1 MSNMYIPEMPIT
13 NAINELANIYIPL
26 INGDMPYS
34 SIPSPFLWGPPGVG
48 KSDGI
53 NELAALLAE
62 ETGKKVK
69 VTDIRL
75 LLFSPIDLRGVP
87 VADESR
93 QFTDWLKPRI
103 LDLDSSD
110 EVVNILFLDELSA
123 APQTVQAAAYQLTL
137 NRSIGEHKLPDNTLV
152 MAAGNRTTDRA
163 VAYKMPS
170 ALANRMMHYE
180 ICVDFKTWAQWAIEK
195 GNVHPYV
202 LGYLSYDTNKLYI
215 TDKSIDEVA
224 FPTPRSW
231 MFVSNILNTLG
242 KIEDIGKCHSVIS
255 GCVGMGTAI
264 EFIAWSKVYKDLPKT
279 EDVFNGKVAN
289 YPGSPDALYAL
300 IGNMTTYAVRKER
313 EAETNGLTI
322 TELENVSKFCAK
334 IPADYAM
341 SFYINIMGS
350 KSIQMK
356 LMKSPSFLE
365 WGKKH
370 KRALASAGYSVA
382 LTGGA

>member
-1 MSNMYIPEMPIT
+1 MSNMYIPEMSIT
-13 NAINELANIYIPL
+13 NAINELATIYIPL
-26 INGDMPYS
+26 INGDLSYS

-53 NELAALLAE
+53 NELAELLAVK
-62 ETGKKVK
+62 TGKKVV

-87 VADESR
+87 VADENR

-103 LDLDSSD
+103 LDLNPSKDIA
-110 EVVNILFLDELSA
+110 NILFLDELSA
-123 APQTVQAAAYQLTL
+123 APQSVQAAAYQLTL
-137 NRSIGEHKLPDNTLV
+137 NRAIGEHKLPDNTLV

-170 ALANRMMHYE
+170 ALANRMMHYN

-195 GNVHPYV
+195 GNIHPYV
-202 LGYLSYDTNKLYI
+202 LGYLSYDINKLYLE
-215 TDKSIDEVA
+215 DKSIDAVA

-231 MFVSNILNTLG
+231 MFVSNILNMLG
-242 KIEDIGKCHSVIS
+242 DIEDIGKCHSIIAS
-255 GCVGMGTAI
+255 CIGIGTTV

-279 EDVFNGKVAN
+279 EDIFNGKAVN
-289 YPGSPDALYAL
+289 YPSSPDALYAL
-300 IGNMTTYAVRKER
+300 IGSMTTYASRREKET
-313 EAETNGLTI
+313 EANGLSG
-322 TELENVSKFCAK
+322 TEIENVCRFCAS

-341 SFYINIMGS
+341 SFYLNIIGMD
-350 KSIQMK
+350 SIRLK
-356 LMKSPSFLE
+356 LMKCACFIE

-382 LTGGA
+382 

>member
-1 MSNMYIPEMPIT
+1 MSNMYIPEMPVT
-13 NAINELANIYIPL
+13 NAINELATIYIPL
-26 INGDMPYS
+26 INNGLSYS

-53 NELAALLAE
+53 NELADLLSE
-62 ETGKKVK
+62 KTGKRVV

-103 LDLDSSD
+103 LDLDPSKD
-110 EVVNILFLDELSA
+110 IVNILFLDELSA
-123 APQTVQAAAYQLTL
+123 APQSVQAAAYQLTL
-137 NRSIGEHKLPDNTLV
+137 NRAIGEHKLPDNTIV

-170 ALANRMMHYE
+170 ALANRMMHYD

-195 GNVHPYV
+195 GNIHPFV
-202 LGYLSYDTNKLYI
+202 LGYLSYDMSKLYLE
-215 TDKSIDEVA
+215 DKSIDEVA

-242 KIEDIGKCHSVIS
+242 GIDDVDKLHSIISSCIGI
-255 GCVGMGTAI
+255 GTAV
-264 EFIAWSKVYKDLPKT
+264 EFIAWSKIYKDLPKT
-279 EDVFNGKVAN
+279 EDVFSGKAVN
-289 YPGSPDALYAL
+289 YPSSPDALYAL
-300 IGNMTTYAVRKER
+300 IGSMTTYAIRR
-313 EAETNGLTI
+313 EKDSSVNGLSS
-322 TELENVSKFCAK
+322 TEIENVCRFCAGV
-334 IPADYAM
+334 PADYAM
-341 SFYINIMGS
+341 SFYLNIIGMD
-350 KSIQMK
+350 SIRLK
-356 LMKSPSFLE
+356 LMKSSSFIE

-370 KRALASAGYSVA
+370 RRALVSAGYSVA
-382 LTGGA
+382 

>member
-1 MSNMYIPEMPIT
+1 MSTMYIPEMSVT

-26 INGDMPYS
+26 IRGKMPYS

-53 NELAALLAE
+53 NELAEVLE
-62 ETGKKVK
+62 NETGKKVK

-87 VADESR
+87 IADESR
-93 QFTDWLKPRI
+93 HFTDWLKPRI
-103 LDLDSSD
+103 LDLDPSED
-110 EVVNILFLDELSA
+110 VVNILFLDELSA
-123 APQTVQAAAYQLTL
+123 APQSVQAAAYQLTL

-180 ICVDFKTWAQWAIEK
+180 ICVDFKTWSQWAIEK
-195 GNVHPYV
+195 GNIHPYV
-202 LGYLSYDTNKLYI
+202 LGYLSYDMSKLYI

-231 MFVSNILNTLG
+231 MFVSSILNTLG
-242 KIEDIGKCHSVIS
+242 EIEDIGKCHSIIS
-255 GCVGMGTAI
+255 SCVGMGTAV

-279 EDVFNGKVAN
+279 EDIFNGKTVS
-289 YPGSPDALYAL
+289 YPNSPDALYAL
-300 IGNMTTYAVRKER
+300 IGSMTTYAVRREKET
-313 EAETNGLTI
+313 EANGLTI
-322 TELENVSKFCAK
+322 TELENVSRFCAN

-341 SFYINIMGS
+341 SFYINIIGS

-356 LMKSPSFLE
+356 LMKSPSFIE
-365 WGKKH
+365 WSKRH
-370 KRALASAGYSVA
+370 KRVLASAGYSVA
-382 LTGGA
+382 

>member
-1 MSNMYIPEMPIT
+1 MSTMYIPEMPVT
-13 NAINELANIYIPL
+13 NVINELASIYIPL
-26 INGDMPYS
+26 IRGKMPYS

-53 NELAALLAE
+53 NELAEVLE
-62 ETGKKVK
+62 KETGKKVK

-87 VADESR
+87 IADESR

-103 LDLDSSD
+103 LDLDPSD
-110 EVVNILFLDELSA
+110 KVVNILFLDELSA
-123 APQTVQAAAYQLTL
+123 APQSVQAAAYQLTL

-180 ICVDFKTWAQWAIEK
+180 ICVDFKTWSQWAIEK
-195 GNVHPYV
+195 GNIHPYV
-202 LGYLSYDTNKLYI
+202 LGYLSYDMSKLYI

-231 MFVSNILNTLG
+231 MFVSSILNTLG
-242 KIEDIGKCHSVIS
+242 EIEDIGKCHSIIS
-255 GCVGMGTAI
+255 SCVGMGTAV

-279 EDVFNGKVAN
+279 EDIFNGKTVS
-289 YPGSPDALYAL
+289 YPNSPDALYAL
-300 IGNMTTYAVRKER
+300 IVSMTTYAVRREKET
-313 EAETNGLTI
+313 EANGLTI
-322 TELENVSKFCAK
+322 TELENVSRFCAN

-341 SFYINIMGS
+341 SFYINIIGS

-356 LMKSPSFLE
+356 LMKSPSFIE
-365 WGKKH
+365 WSKRH
-370 KRALASAGYSVA
+370 KRVLASAGYSVA
-382 LTGGA
+382 

>member
-1 MSNMYIPEMPIT
+1 MSTMYIPEMPVT
-13 NAINELANIYIPL
+13 NVINELASIYIPL
-26 INGDMPYS
+26 IRGKMPYS

-53 NELAALLAE
+53 NELAEVLE
-62 ETGKKVK
+62 KETGKKVK

-87 VADESR
+87 IADESR

-103 LDLDSSD
+103 LDLDPSD
-110 EVVNILFLDELSA
+110 KVVNILSLDELSA
-123 APQTVQAAAYQLTL
+123 APQSVQAAAYQLTL

-180 ICVDFKTWAQWAIEK
+180 ICVDFKTWSQWAIEK
-195 GNVHPYV
+195 GNIHPYV
-202 LGYLSYDTNKLYI
+202 LGYLSYDMSKLYI

-231 MFVSNILNTLG
+231 MFVSSILNTLG
-242 KIEDIGKCHSVIS
+242 EIEDIGKCHSIIS
-255 GCVGMGTAI
+255 SCVGMGTAV

-279 EDVFNGKVAN
+279 EDIFNGKTVS
-289 YPGSPDALYAL
+289 YPNSPDALYAL
-300 IGNMTTYAVRKER
+300 IGSMTTYAVRREKET
-313 EAETNGLTI
+313 EANGLTI
-322 TELENVSKFCAK
+322 TELENVSRFCAN

-341 SFYINIMGS
+341 SFYINIIGS

-356 LMKSPSFLE
+356 LMKSPSFIE
-365 WGKKH
+365 WSKRH
-370 KRALASAGYSVA
+370 KRVLASAGYSVA
-382 LTGGA
+382 

>member
-1 MSNMYIPEMPIT
+1 MSTMYIPEMPVT
-13 NAINELANIYIPL
+13 NVINELASIYIPL
-26 INGDMPYS
+26 IRGKMPYS

-53 NELAALLAE
+53 NELAEVLE
-62 ETGKKVK
+62 KETGKKVK

-87 VADESR
+87 IADESR

-103 LDLDSSD
+103 LDLDPSD
-110 EVVNILFLDELSA
+110 KVVNILFLDELSA
-123 APQTVQAAAYQLTL
+123 APQSVQAAAYQLTL

-180 ICVDFKTWAQWAIEK
+180 ICVDFKTWSQWAIEK
-195 GNVHPYV
+195 GNIHPYV
-202 LGYLSYDTNKLYI
+202 LGYLSYDMSKLYI

-231 MFVSNILNTLG
+231 MFVSSILNTLG
-242 KIEDIGKCHSVIS
+242 EIENIGKCHSIIS
-255 GCVGMGTAI
+255 SCVGMGTAV

-279 EDVFNGKVAN
+279 EDIFNGKTVS
-289 YPGSPDALYAL
+289 YPNSPDALYAL
-300 IGNMTTYAVRKER
+300 IGSMTTYAVRREKET
-313 EAETNGLTI
+313 EANGLTI
-322 TELENVSKFCAK
+322 TELENVSRFCAN

-341 SFYINIMGS
+341 SFYINIIGS

-356 LMKSPSFLE
+356 LMKSPSFIE
-365 WGKKH
+365 WSKRH
-370 KRALASAGYSVA
+370 KRVLASAGYSVA
-382 LTGGA
+382 

>member
-1 MSNMYIPEMPIT
+1 MSTMYIPEMPVT
-13 NAINELANIYIPL
+13 NVINELASIYIPL
-26 INGDMPYS
+26 IRGKMPYS

-53 NELAALLAE
+53 NELAEVLE
-62 ETGKKVK
+62 KETGKKVK

-87 VADESR
+87 IADESR

-103 LDLDSSD
+103 LDLDPSD
-110 EVVNILFLDELSA
+110 KVVNILFLDELSA
-123 APQTVQAAAYQLTL
+123 APQSVQAAAYQLTL

-180 ICVDFKTWAQWAIEK
+180 ICVDFKTWSQWAIEK
-195 GNVHPYV
+195 GNIHPYV
-202 LGYLSYDTNKLYI
+202 LGYLSYDMSKLYI

-231 MFVSNILNTLG
+231 MFVSSILNTLG
-242 KIEDIGKCHSVIS
+242 EIEDIGKCHSIIS
-255 GCVGMGTAI
+255 SCVGMGTAV

-279 EDVFNGKVAN
+279 EDIFNGKTVS
-289 YPGSPDALYAL
+289 YPNSPDALYAL
-300 IGNMTTYAVRKER
+300 IGSMTTYAVRREKET
-313 EAETNGLTI
+313 EANGLTI
-322 TELENVSKFCAK
+322 TELENVSRFCAN

-341 SFYINIMGS
+341 SFYINIIGS

-356 LMKSPSFLE
+356 LMKSPSFIE
-365 WGKKH
+365 WSKRH
-370 KRALASAGYSVA
+370 KRVLASAGYSVA
-382 LTGGA
+382 

>member
-1 MSNMYIPEMPIT
+1 MSTMYIPEMPVT

-26 INGDMPYS
+26 IKGNMPYS

-53 NELAALLAE
+53 NELAEVLEE

-87 VADESR
+87 AADESR

-103 LDLDSSD
+103 LDLDPAD
-110 EVVNILFLDELSA
+110 NVVNILFLDELSA
-123 APQTVQAAAYQLTL
+123 APQSVQAAAYQLTL

-163 VAYKMPS
+163 VAYRMPS

-180 ICVDFKTWAQWAIEK
+180 ICVDFKTWAKWAIEK
-195 GNVHPYV
+195 GDIHPYV
-202 LGYLSYDTNKLYI
+202 LGYLSYDMSKLYI

-242 KIEDIGKCHSVIS
+242 EIEDIGKCHAIIS
-255 GCVGMGTAI
+255 SCVGMGTAV
-264 EFIAWSKVYKDLPKT
+264 EFIAWCKVYKDLPKT
-279 EDVFNGKVAN
+279 EDIFNGKAVS
-289 YPGSPDALYAL
+289 YPNSPDALYAL
-300 IGNMTTYAVRKER
+300 IGSMTTYAVRR
-313 EAETNGLTI
+313 ENETEANGLTI
-322 TELENVSKFCAK
+322 SEIENVCKFCAN

-341 SFYINIMGS
+341 SFYLNIFGS

-356 LMKSPSFLE
+356 LMKSPTFIE
-365 WGKKH
+365 WGKRH
-370 KRALASAGYSVA
+370 KRALASAGYSIA
-382 LTGGA
+382 

>member
-1 MSNMYIPEMPIT
+1 MSTMYIPEMPVT
-13 NAINELANIYIPL
+13 NVINELASIYIPL
-26 INGDMPYS
+26 IRGKMPYS

-53 NELAALLAE
+53 NELAEVLE
-62 ETGKKVK
+62 KETGKKVK

-87 VADESR
+87 IADESR

-103 LDLDSSD
+103 LDLDPSD
-110 EVVNILFLDELSA
+110 KVVNILFLDELSA
-123 APQTVQAAAYQLTL
+123 APQSVQAAAYQLTL

-180 ICVDFKTWAQWAIEK
+180 ICVDFKTWSQWAIEK
-195 GNVHPYV
+195 GNIHPYV
-202 LGYLSYDTNKLYI
+202 LGYLSYDMSKLYI

-231 MFVSNILNTLG
+231 MFVSSILNTLG
-242 KIEDIGKCHSVIS
+242 EIEDIGKCHSIIS
-255 GCVGMGTAI
+255 SCVGMGTAV

-279 EDVFNGKVAN
+279 EDIFNGKTVS
-289 YPGSPDALYAL
+289 YPNSPDALYAL
-300 IGNMTTYAVRKER
+300 IGSMTTYAVRREKET
-313 EAETNGLTI
+313 EANGLTI
-322 TELENVSKFCAK
+322 TELENVSRFCAN

-341 SFYINIMGS
+341 SFYINIIGS

-356 LMKSPSFLE
+356 LMKSPSFIE
-365 WGKKH
+365 WSKRH
-370 KRALASAGYSVA
+370 KRVLASTGYSVA
-382 LTGGA
+382 